1 MKTEIEKLTDQVSRL
16 ADAMEELTNEVGAMN
31 HGDFYS
37 GKLVDGLFEI
47 ARALNPSAWEVKK
60 K

>member
-1 MKTEIEKLTDQVSRL
+1 
-16 ADAMEELTNEVGAMN
+16 MN